1 MGCGTSTSSTNNNQ
15 SIRKSKKAHSL
26 PQAGPIAPAGTAF
39 KSAVLIQRWYRRYV
53 AQLEVR
59 RRCTWSIFQS
69 IEYTGEQDQIKVM
82 DSILFIITIL
92 MACC

>member
-26 PQAGPIAPAGTAF
+26 PQGPIAPAGTAF